1 MVHLVPDI
9 DYVERL
15 EKLRDS
21 YVTAYPRQRLSVIRQ
36 RLEDHHFGP
45 NRLVTSVSAVEAY
58 ARSLALRR
66 GAKTRDDLRKNYKKH
81 CTQECGV
88 LTRFRAASACR
99 S

>member
-1 MVHLVPDI
+1 MVRLVPDI

-58 ARSLALRR
+58 ARFSLPHPYGHLSGPSLQLVDSSLA
-66 GAKTRDDLRKNYKKH
+66 
-81 CTQECGV
+81 C
-88 LTRFRAASACR
+88 
-99 S
+99 